1 MTRNDIIALTI
12 EAGNEWASTNP
23 KDQEFLIRFAG
34 LVAAAERNA
43 CNSLWEAQR
52 LTDSQVSDHINAAI
66 AAERE
71 ACAKI
76 AEEHQHDCYYGGADW
91 FEAKRIKAAIQERN
105 KQ

>member
-1 MTRNDIIALTI
+1 MTDK
-12 EAGNEWASTNP
+12 E
-23 KDQEFLIRFAG
+23 LIRMAEESGLLNPPQDGLDWSAPVPNSDYLQRLKRFAI
-34 LVAAAERNA
+34 LVA
-43 CNSLWEAQR
+43 
-52 LTDSQVSDHINAAI
+52 

-76 AEEHQHDCYYGGADW
+76 AEEHQHDCYYGGADL

>member
-1 MTRNDIIALTI
+1 MTHDEIIKAWNNQADKHNRWSDLG
-12 EAGNEWASTNP
+12 EDEML
-23 KDQEFLIRFAG
+23 EFAM
-34 LVAAAERNA
+34 
-43 CNSLWEAQR
+43 R
-52 LTDSQVSDHINAAI
+52 L
-66 AAERE
+66 ERE